1 MSLPGQLGLG
11 LTVAGV
17 GMAFLSTFAAYSLM
31 LLGRALGRAAESGG
45 EGAASKGQVVGR
57 LVKMCYVNVIGMG
70 ATVAGAEAV
79 IGLLVGKSLT
89 SATTALFQN
98 GMYNYQPVLPLDIF
112 LVQVSPPPPLPF
124 PHPLSPWLAPAL
136 ARVLTDDRA
145 RVGSQPTR
153 RASTPSL
160 RTSWASSR
168 RCTSCRRSP
177 RPSPWPRP
185 PSSPSSPGGC
195 GFPPPLPS
203 RPRSPV
209 HPARA
214 PPPRERAGACL

>member
-112 LVQVSPPPPLPF
+112 LVQVSPPNLPP
-124 PHPLSPWLAPAL
+124 
-136 ARVLTDDRA
+136 
-145 RVGSQPTR
+145 
-153 RASTPSL
+153 
-160 RTSWASSR
+160 
-168 RCTSCRRSP
+168 
-177 RPSPWPRP
+177 
-185 PSSPSSPGGC
+185 
-195 GFPPPLPS
+195 FPPPSVPLACA
-203 RPRSPV
+203 RTR
-209 HPARA
+209 ARA
-214 PPPRERAGACL
+214 DRRSRARGLVTHQASINTIVAHFVGLVSSLYLLQKITAPKPVAKAA

>member
-1 MSLPGQLGLG
+1 MAGAASGDADAAVAAAEAAEEAAIVVQRLEETSATLRSSGWIAFWAQLVCSVVSTVILLFSLAFEKVSLPGQLGLG

-112 LVQVSPPPPLPF
+112 LVQASINTIVAHFVGLVSSLY
-124 PHPLSPWLAPAL
+124 LLQKITAPK
-136 ARVLTDDRA
+136 
-145 RVGSQPTR
+145 
-153 RASTPSL
+153 
-160 RTSWASSR
+160 
-168 RCTSCRRSP
+168 
-177 RPSPWPRP
+177 
-185 PSSPSSPGGC
+185 
-195 GFPPPLPS
+195 
-203 RPRSPV
+203 PV
-209 HPARA
+209 AKA
-214 PPPRERAGACL
+214 A